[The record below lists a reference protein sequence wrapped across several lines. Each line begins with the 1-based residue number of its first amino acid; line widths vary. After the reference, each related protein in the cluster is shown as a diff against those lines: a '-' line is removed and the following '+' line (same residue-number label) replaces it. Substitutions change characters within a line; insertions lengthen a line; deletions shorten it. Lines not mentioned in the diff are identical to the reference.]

1 MKDEKW
7 YGNREGLVIGLAA
20 SLIFSMK
27 FGPEDMSQFGDHPRV
42 LLNSIGFWFGTLI
55 IPGTLAL
62 LISIISYFKNFGKIF
77 GILSVLFFALAFI
90 GYSLLNSPEN
100 Y

>member
-20 SLIFSMK
+20 SLIYSMK
-27 FGPEDMSQFGDHPRV
+27 FSPEEMSHFGEHPRV

-62 LISIISYFKNFGKIF
+62 LISIISYFKNFGKVF
-77 GILSVLFFALAFI
+77 GILSVLLFALAFI
-90 GYSLLNSPEN
+90 VGSLFNSP
-100 Y
+100 